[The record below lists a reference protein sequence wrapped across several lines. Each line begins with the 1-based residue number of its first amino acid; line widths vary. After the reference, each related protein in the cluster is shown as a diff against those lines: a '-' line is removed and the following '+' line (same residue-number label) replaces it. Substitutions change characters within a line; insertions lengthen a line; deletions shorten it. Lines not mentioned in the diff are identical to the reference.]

1 MTRISEY
8 LLYLVYAVVVG
19 GGLGVAAGVFYGCYV
34 LIKKSVVSGL
44 LVLGASAAGASFLYV
59 AALAL
64 IAVAAFVTDGAN
76 GSNRP

>member
-1 MTRISEY
+1 
-8 LLYLVYAVVVG
+8 
-19 GGLGVAAGVFYGCYV
+19 V
-34 LIKKSVVSGL
+34 LIKKGVVSGL